1 MKREEAVKLI
11 KEVAEHQ
18 ISIEV
23 AEKVLDAL
31 EEAGM
36 LPPKIRLKYWDRY
49 DNCWE

>member
-18 ISIEV
+18 ITLDR
-23 AEKVLDAL
+23 AEKILDAL

-36 LPPKIRLKYWDRY
+36 TPPPIYLKYWNRY